1 MDTVYIETSI
11 VSHAT
16 AWPSSDPAVSVLQQQ
31 ARAWWAIERPKFSL
45 VTSQLV
51 LDEASLGDPDA
62 AAERLKLLAGIPLIP
77 TDKRVEEI
85 ADELIARS
93 LIPET
98 ARLDALHVASAAV
111 GSVQFLLTQNCRLNS
126 WGVST
131 MTHNPILEELYA
143 IREKLLA
150 DAGGDVQKYLAGV
163 RQREAASGRLLK
175 PTSQRTNRSTGA
187 AKSGV
192 LAEGN
197 RSSPPGDR

>member
-1 MDTVYIETSI
+1 MDRVYIETSI

-16 AWPSSDPAVSVLQQQ
+16 AWASSDPTVSVLQQQ

-62 AAERLKLLAGIPLIP
+62 ARERLKLLAGIPLIP
-77 TDKRVEEI
+77 TDKRVEKV

-111 GSVQFLLTQNCRLNS
+111 GSVQFLLTQNCRHIANAHTLPRVYRTLEDL
-126 WGVST
+126 GYAGLLIYT
-131 MTHNPILEELYA
+131 PAEIL
-143 IREKLLA
+143 
-150 DAGGDVQKYLAGV
+150 G
-163 RQREAASGRLLK
+163 
-175 PTSQRTNRSTGA
+175 
-187 AKSGV
+187 
-192 LAEGN
+192 
-197 RSSPPGDR
+197 